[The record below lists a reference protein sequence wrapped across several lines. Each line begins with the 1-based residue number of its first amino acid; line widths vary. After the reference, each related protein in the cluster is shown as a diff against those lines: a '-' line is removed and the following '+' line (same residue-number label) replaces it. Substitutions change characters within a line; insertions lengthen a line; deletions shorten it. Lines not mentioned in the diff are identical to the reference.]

1 MEPCL
6 VIALL
11 IGYTSALFTQ
21 RPSYK
26 RNITK
31 LITIKA
37 TTVKGDEV
45 IINIVKH
52 FYKVKESLNSLKVK
66 KSRLKY

>member
-1 MEPCL
+1 MT
-6 VIALL
+6 LL
-11 IGYTSALFTQ
+11 IRYTSAPSTQ
-21 RPSYK
+21 RPSYR

-31 LITIKA
+31 LITVKA
-37 TTVKGDEV
+37 ATVKGDKV

-66 KSRLKY
+66 KLRLRY

>member
-1 MEPCL
+1 MEPYL
-6 VIALL
+6 AITLL
-11 IGYTSALFTQ
+11 IKYTSTPSTQ
-21 RPSYK
+21 RPSYR

-37 TTVKGDEV
+37 TTVKGDKV

-52 FYKVKESLNSLKVK
+52 FYKVKESPNGLKVRK
-66 KSRLKY
+66 LKLRY

>member
-6 VIALL
+6 AMTLL
-11 IGYTSALFTQ
+11 IEYTFAPSTQ
-21 RPSYK
+21 RPSYG

-31 LITIKA
+31 LITVKA
-37 TTVKGDEV
+37 TTVKGDKV
-45 IINIVKH
+45 IINIVRH

-66 KSRLKY
+66 KSRLRY